1 MSEFKFACPVC
12 GQHITADSHAA
23 GSQLECPTCF
33 RKIVVPQA
41 PTSSDP
47 KFVLSA
53 AEANKPKA
61 PARALPTGSA
71 LAVPGK
77 SPLPLVLFLILIGA
91 AGAALF
97 LWRGKIFPKKVETPV
112 VEVPTNTVPASRKE
126 NLWSADLTNVIFPES
141 VAAGRVRDRD
151 FTAIRSSVQG
161 GTLTLRS
168 GSGAADISLIIYF
181 YAKQPVELAG
191 KTINVR
197 TNDAI
202 APRVVLRWKDA
213 DQPVSESIPGGYAL
227 RMEFGPVL
235 GNRLPGKLFICLP
248 DSSKSYVAGTFNA
261 EIRRPSGPKQPRPR
275 RP

>member
-41 PTSSDP
+41 PASGDP

-53 AEANKPKA
+53 AEANRPKS
-61 PARALPTGSA
+61 PARALAANPVAVASA
-71 LAVPGK
+71 KSRVP
-77 SPLPLVLFLILIGA
+77 LILFLVLASA
-91 AGAALF
+91 AGATLF
-97 LWRGKIFPKKVETPV
+97 LLREKIFSAKTAVPV
-112 VEVPTNTVPASRKE
+112 VTESPTNAVAAPSRKSLW
-126 NLWSADLTNVIFPES
+126 NLELTNAVFPES
-141 VAAGRVRDRD
+141 VAAGQIHNRD
-151 FTAIRSSVQG
+151 FTLIRSSVQG

-168 GSGAADISLIIYF
+168 GSGATDLSLSIYF
-181 YAKQPVELAG
+181 YAKQPSELAG
-191 KTINVR
+191 KSIDVH

-213 DQPVSESIPGGYAL
+213 GQTATENIPRGYAL
-227 RMEFGPVL
+227 RMEFEPVS

-248 DSSKSYVAGTFNA
+248 DASKSYLAGTFNA
-261 EIRRPSGPKQPRPR
+261 EIRRPPAPKQPRPR
-275 RP
+275 